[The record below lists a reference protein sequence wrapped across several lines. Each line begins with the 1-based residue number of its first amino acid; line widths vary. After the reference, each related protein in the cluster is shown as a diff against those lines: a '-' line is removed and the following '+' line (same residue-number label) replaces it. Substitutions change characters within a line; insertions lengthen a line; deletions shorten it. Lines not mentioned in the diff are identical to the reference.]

1 MYALSLLKL
10 HIKSYIYLQCVILTV
25 LLAFALIAGGV
36 PSIMNAEEV
45 QDDYI
50 DPLPCDDEDNN
61 IYEDVCNDLLQVRNS
76 QGTSAV
82 SSSN

>member
-1 MYALSLLKL
+1 
-10 HIKSYIYLQCVILTV
+10 
-25 LLAFALIAGGV
+25 
-36 PSIMNAEEV
+36 MNAEEV